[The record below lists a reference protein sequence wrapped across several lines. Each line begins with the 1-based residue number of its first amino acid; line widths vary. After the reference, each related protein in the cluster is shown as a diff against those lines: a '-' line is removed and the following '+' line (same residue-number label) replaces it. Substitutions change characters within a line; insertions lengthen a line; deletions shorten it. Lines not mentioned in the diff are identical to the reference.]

1 MKRPFTNEKIVYDPN
16 EKSFYL
22 VSKGVFGSPRPF
34 RNIKWLHSDGN
45 LFSADEARVTECVMS
60 DAGQSFGT
68 ASILSEVG
76 IDAGEQGVLKFEDM
90 PEELREASVE
100 RARKYCVGVLEAT
113 EVRGKSQE
121 ELEEELESILN
132 EVDPS
137 TETEN
142 VDSDVEDVT
151 DDIDE
156 EDVDFDPEGDLII
169 ED

>member
-1 MKRPFTNEKIVYDPN
+1 MKRPFTNEKIVYDPD

-34 RNIKWLHSDGN
+34 RNIKWFHSDGN
-45 LFSADEARVTECVMS
+45 MFSADEARVTECVMS
-60 DAGQSFGT
+60 DAGQRFGT

-76 IDAGEQGVLKFEDM
+76 LDAGERGVLKFEDM
-90 PEELREASVE
+90 PEQLREASVE

-113 EVRGKSQE
+113 EVRNKSQE
-121 ELEEELESILN
+121 ELEQELEALLN

-137 TETEN
+137 GETED
-142 VDSDVEDVT
+142 VESDVEDVT

-156 EDVDFDPEGDLII
+156 ENVDFGPDGDLVI